1 MYSSSS
7 DILIAVMGMTGVGKS
22 TFINYFADQKAEVGD
37 HLESCKLTS
46 IAKLLFQHYG
56 ALHLA
61 H

>member
-37 HLESCKLTS
+37 YLESCKSTS
-46 IAKLLFQHYG
+46 VAKLLSGIMDEFI
-56 ALHLA
+56 
-61 H
+61 